1 MVEVASQRES
11 RKVKSLQM
19 FRRPVQRARQGDRVG
34 LCVTQLD
41 AKVLERG
48 LVSAAGYLPT
58 VAGGVIRV
66 RRIPYFKGE
75 VATKAKFHVSL
86 GHETVLAKSGNSC
99 ESWGKSVKNLFFH
112 RLTLFA
118 PEEGSPPA
126 EEFSVEGSYQF
137 VEKLSDLDEE
147 GKSAS
152 DRPVFALME
161 FEHPVTIVPDCK
173 GGRKRLSNVQ

>member
-99 ESWGKSVKNLFFH
+99 ESLEESVK
-112 RLTLFA
+112 T
-118 PEEGSPPA
+118 S
-126 EEFSVEGSYQF
+126 FSIG
-137 VEKLSDLDEE
+137 
-147 GKSAS
+147 
-152 DRPVFALME
+152 
-161 FEHPVTIVPDCK
+161 
-173 GGRKRLSNVQ
+173 